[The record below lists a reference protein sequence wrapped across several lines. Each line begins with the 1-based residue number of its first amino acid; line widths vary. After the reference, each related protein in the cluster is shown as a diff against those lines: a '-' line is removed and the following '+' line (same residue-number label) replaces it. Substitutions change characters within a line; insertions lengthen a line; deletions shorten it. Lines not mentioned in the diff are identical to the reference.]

1 MMGCTI
7 SIIDDTDDATL
18 ENVEPVYAFLIAN
31 GVRSTK
37 TVWVYPPKDR
47 NSRGDSLQRVEYL
60 RFIREL
66 HSEGFEIALHG
77 VGSGDYKRDDVI
89 RGLKEFED
97 KLGFTPT
104 IHVNHSYNRDS
115 IYGGYKRFNSPI
127 KYLIPLLYPQYGK
140 AFGGDEKDSAYF
152 WGDLHKKYITYIR
165 NHELRNI
172 NTLGTDPYTPY
183 IDPLRQQ
190 YANYW
195 FSCAF
200 APNQDVFAS
209 AFNKSNIKRLHDSN
223 GTSIISTHLGYYN
236 VDGVIDSRF
245 KTIIQNLCEVYKA
258 RFLPVTALL
267 NERANDRREAGQDA
281 FPVIGRW
288 AKLRLEVL
296 HLSTRIYYR
305 FIDRQDDYAF
315 KDLNKDMFVGGV
327 DAT

>member
-1 MMGCTI
+1 MGCTI

-18 ENVEPVYAFLIAN
+18 ENVEPVYAFLMEH

-66 HSEGFEIALHG
+66 HNHGFEIALHG

-89 RGLKEFED
+89 RGFKEFED

-127 KYLIPLLYPQYGK
+127 KHLIPLLYPQYGN
-140 AFGGDEKDSAYF
+140 AFGGDEKDSEYF

-172 NTLGTDPYTPY
+172 DTLGTDPLTPY
-183 IDPLRQQ
+183 IDPIRQQ

-195 FSCAF
+195 FSCTF

-209 AFNKSNIKRLHDSN
+209 AFNRKQLQKLGASN

-236 VDGVIDSRF
+236 VDGKIDSRF
-245 KTIIQNLCEVYKA
+245 KNIIHELHHDHGA
-258 RFLPVTALL
+258 RFMPVTALL
-267 NERANDRREAGQDA
+267 NQRADHRRERGLDA
-281 FPVIGRW
+281 YPVIGRF

-315 KDLNKDMFVGGV
+315 KDLNKDMFIGGA

>member
-1 MMGCTI
+1 MACTI

-18 ENVEPVYAFLIAN
+18 ENVEPIYAFLIEH
-31 GVRSTK
+31 GITSTK

-66 HSEGFEIALHG
+66 HSHGFEIALHG
-77 VGSGDYKRDDVI
+77 VGSGDYQRNDVI

-115 IYGGYKRFNSPI
+115 IYGGYKRFNAPI
-127 KYLIPLLYPQYGK
+127 RQFIPLLYPQYGK
-140 AFGGDEKDSAYF
+140 AFGGDDKDSEYF
-152 WGDLHKKYITYIR
+152 WGDLHKNYITYIR
-165 NHELRNI
+165 NHELRNVD
-172 NTLGTDPYTPY
+172 TLAADPSTPY
-183 IDPLRQQ
+183 VDPNRQQ

-195 FSCAF
+195 FSCTF
-200 APNQDVFAS
+200 APNQDVFAR
-209 AFNKSNIKRLHDSN
+209 AFTNKRLQKLSKCN

-236 VDGVIDSRF
+236 INGNIDNRF
-245 KTIIQNLCEVYKA
+245 KTIIQDLCYRHSA
-258 RFLPVTALL
+258 RFLPVTSLL
-267 NERANDRREAGQDA
+267 NQRAEERRANGNQAY
-281 FPVIGRW
+281 PVISRF

-296 HLSTRIYYR
+296 HLATRIYYR
-305 FIDRQDDYAF
+305 YIDRQDDYAF
-315 KDLNKDMFVGGV
+315 KDLNRDMFVGGT